1 LVPMV
6 VVTVTTAQ
14 EYQEDMVVIYCGDKN
29 CYEVLGVN
37 RDSSKNEISKA
48 YRKLAGKWHPDM
60 FRTEEEKKVW
70 EKKFKQIVT
79 GYETLREDDSRSEYD
94 YILEHSEEM
103 CHIY

>member
-1 LVPMV
+1 
-6 VVTVTTAQ
+6 
-14 EYQEDMVVIYCGDKN
+14 
-29 CYEVLGVN
+29 
-37 RDSSKNEISKA
+37 
-48 YRKLAGKWHPDM
+48 M